1 MAAVLFLPLT
11 KKQRVIPRLST
22 VKQFNDMKR
31 KNLSG
36 SSAIQQPFSCSH
48 ENGTRISNPLGNVQ
62 RLIQKID
69 KKLPEPLQGML
80 PAASLFETK
89 LCVTVLLLGTAAMLG
104 LYALL
109 ITAIP
114 AFLILTSKE
123 KGASK

>member
-1 MAAVLFLPLT
+1 
-11 KKQRVIPRLST
+11 
-22 VKQFNDMKR
+22 MKR

-48 ENGTRISNPLGNVQ
+48 ENGTRISNPFTWGNVQ

-80 PAASLFETK
+80 PAATLFETK